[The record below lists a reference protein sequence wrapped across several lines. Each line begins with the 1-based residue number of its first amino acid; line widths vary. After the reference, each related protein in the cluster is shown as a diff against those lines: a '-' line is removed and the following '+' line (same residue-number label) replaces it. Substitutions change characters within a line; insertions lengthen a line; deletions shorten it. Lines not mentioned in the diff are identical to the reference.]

1 MIPATSD
8 ATTIFTTRRAQCCKP
23 SRACNSSKRRIG
35 TVNGQCAAAAA
46 AANVWMEGWGKRGV
60 NAIRLEQL
68 MQEKPQT
75 LALACPFCM
84 VMFEDAAKNAGV
96 DEQLHGRI
104 WRNCCSSRWMGRT
117 ENREPENRE
126 LRTEN

>member
-1 MIPATSD
+1 M
-8 ATTIFTTRRAQCCKP
+8 CC
-23 SRACNSSKRRIG
+23 G
-35 TVNGQCAAAAA
+35 GGGG
-46 AANVWMEGWGKRGV
+46 NVWMEGWGKRGV

-96 DEQLHGRI
+96 DEQLARKD
-104 WRNCCSSRWMGRT
+104 MA
-117 ENREPENRE
+117 E
-126 LRTEN
+126 LLLESLDGES